1 MAVRGES
8 RDFAAAALA
17 GLALFDVVMN
27 IIDQLRG
34 AEEGGQGGRG
44 DGGEGEQ
51 DFHLCLKLLFLE
63 RVISNLIERY
73 FHVMPWAVTIHE
85 SRMHFDRKEE
95 RGRGRR
101 RGEGSGAARL
111 QSGRAIRLPPTKA

>member
-1 MAVRGES
+1 MAVGGES

-34 AEEGGQGGRG
+34 AVVNGERG
-44 DGGEGEQ
+44 KQ

-63 RVISNLIERY
+63 RVMSNLIERY
-73 FHVMPWAVTIHE
+73 FHIMHWSVTIHE

-95 RGRGRR
+95 RGRGR
-101 RGEGSGAARL
+101 GEESGAARL
-111 QSGRAIRLPPTKA
+111 QIGRAIRLPPTKA